1 MDPNFG
7 TDFNSRDARENVSF
21 SPYKNIGGPKVV
33 SSVATSNNGNP
44 NLTASPSTKSVKLF
58 NLDDINEDKDLGETD
73 TTLEFILLSLS

>member
-1 MDPNFG
+1 LDSNFN
-7 TDFNSRDARENVSF
+7 TDFLSRDARENVSI
-21 SPYKNIGGPKVV
+21 SPYKNIGPKVI

-58 NLDDINEDKDLGETD
+58 NLNDIKEDKDLGETE